1 MCPGLICYVRQ
12 GQNKPLFVVAIDDRE
27 KALNTVDLVHKHFP
41 HLKILA
47 RAIDRHAYELLRRGV
62 EVCGK
67 PGSAVEMGVEALKLS
82 VLKAHRAARTFKS
95 TMSKPCRR

>member
-1 MCPGLICYVRQ
+1 MCPVDLLRAS
-12 GQNKPLFVVAIDDRE
+12 GQNNKLFVVAIDDRE

-62 EVCGK
+62 EVVERETF
-67 PGSAVEMGVEALKLS
+67 GSAVEMGGGTEVVGRPLLQGAS
-82 VLKAHRAARTFKS
+82 SSPHVQRAR
-95 TMSKPCRR
+95 